1 MYEYSNALKQHAGYR
16 VVCLAI
22 NNIFQFNLKK
32 NVFLFTVLH
41 DSSILKHCETVYYNN
56 KK

>member
-56 KK
+56 NK